1 MPRALPSFSNLA
13 SNASVMALLAALA
26 GAGLDAGL
34 AAAAT
39 GLLAFFAA
47 AGAGLASGFLAAG
60 LATTAGAFATGLLA
74 ADFCLAGTGLGAGL
88 AAAFLVAGAGF
99 FAGFLLGIGFDG
111 LAFLVAGATDERDDL
126 EADADFAR
134 GFADFGG
141 VFFAEALGA
150 GFFATALA
158 AGAFFAAG
166 FALLAG
172 DFLTGFLLAIM
183 HCPHARCQSGQRF
196 RTVFK

>member
-1 MPRALPSFSNLA
+1 MPRALPSFNSLA

-26 GAGLDAGL
+26 GAGLGAGL

-74 ADFCLAGTGLGAGL
+74 AGFCLAGAGL
-88 AAAFLVAGAGF
+88 AATFLVAGAGF

-134 GFADFGG
+134 GFADFWG

-150 GFFATALA
+150 GFFATTLA